1 MAKVTI
7 GIPFYNAERY
17 LEYAIRSVINQ
28 SFTDWFLILLDDGST
43 DSSVSIAKA
52 FQCKNIMVLS
62 DGINRGLVY
71 RLNQLTQ
78 LVETP
83 YYSRMDSDDI
93 MHVNRL
99 QNQIAFLD
107 ENPDVDL
114 VGSSVCYI
122 DGNNE
127 IYGKGCANCAPKAKR
142 EALIGNV
149 FFHPT
154 VTGKTEW
161 FRHNP
166 YDVSSV
172 RMEDFELWVRT
183 IEKSKFANLPQY
195 LLYYREAGLP
205 YLEKY
210 LLSQKGVRRVLR
222 DNLDGLWGR
231 KMLLFNYMKCLLFI
245 LITFLHI
252 QKFFFQY
259 KHERMKNDEFL
270 LAKRLLSEAIST
282 EKINCICGNK

>member
-28 SFTDWFLILLDDGST
+28 SFTDWLLILLDDGST

-52 FQCKNIMVLS
+52 FQCEKIMVLS

-99 QNQIAFLD
+99 KNQIAFLD

-122 DGNNE
+122 DGNNS
-127 IYGKGCANCAPKAKR
+127 IYGKGCANITPRSKQDAIK
-142 EALIGNV
+142 GHV
-149 FFHPT
+149 FYHPSI
-154 VTGKTEW
+154 TGKTEW
-161 FRHNP
+161 FKCHP
-166 YDVSSV
+166 YDKSSV
-172 RMEDFELWVRT
+172 RMEDFELWMRT
-183 IEKSKFANLPQY
+183 IEDSRFSNLPEC
-195 LLYYREAGLP
+195 LLFYREAGLP
-205 YLEKY
+205 YLDKY

-222 DNLDGLWGR
+222 NNLRGLDAL
-231 KMLLFNYMKCLLFI
+231 KMVVLNYLKCLFFI
-245 LITFLHI
+245 LVTLSHMQGFY
-252 QKFFFQY
+252 FNM
-259 KHERMKNDEFL
+259 KH
-270 LAKRLLSEAIST
+270 KRLDANELNSCKKVLLKAISDDD
-282 EKINCICGNK
+282 NKYSG